1 LRSSTL
7 YFLPTIECVVINRLN
22 RFVVRI
28 KVNGQEALAHT
39 NNTGRLK
46 DFIRKGALA
55 RCTEKYGG
63 KTQYRLIAV
72 QDPSVMD
79 HRYALIDT
87 REQMKGF
94 ENAVKQGLIPIFRKC
109 VILRRNPRI
118 GESVLDYKLAC
129 IDKEFFLE
137 IKSAVQR
144 KDKFTATFPDAP
156 TMRGRRHLKEIIMLI
171 KKGIGAGVLF
181 IAGIPETKFFTP
193 NDDIDPSLRA
203 LLKEIRRLGGLI
215 AGVSMYYNARDES
228 IVLENPE
235 LAILL

>member
-1 LRSSTL
+1 MRSSTL

-28 KVNGQEALAHT
+28 KINGQEALAHT
-39 NNTGRLK
+39 NNTGRLQE
-46 DFIRKGALA
+46 FIRKGALA
-55 RCTEKYGG
+55 RCIEKYGG

-72 QDPSVMD
+72 QDPSIMD
-79 HRYALIDT
+79 RRYALIDT

-94 ENAVKQGLIPIFRKC
+94 ENAIKQGLIPAFRKC

-118 GESVLDYKLAC
+118 GKSMLDYKLAC
-129 IDKEFFLE
+129 NNREFFLE

-156 TMRGRRHLKEIIMLI
+156 TIRGRRHLREIIMLTR
-171 KKGIGAGVLF
+171 KGIGAGVLF
-181 IAGIPETKFFTP
+181 IAGIPEIRFFTP
-193 NDDIDPSLRA
+193 NDDIDPSFRA
-203 LLKEIRRLGGLI
+203 LLREIRRLGGLI
-215 AGVSMYYNARDES
+215 AGVSMYYNAGDES